1 MPVVMSLTYTFCP
14 DIFACMVNCAASTVT
29 GLLVDVPI
37 DPLSL
42 TSTTW
47 PAGCDPVPAIPA
59 PVPLVAIVPVVPVSS
74 RKKISAAAVPTVEPL
89 IVTVLAESLKYA
101 ESAAVAVRVAV
112 LIAKGDVQFV
122 PIVPVV
128 SVTLILPAVTIS
140 PGAVN
145 SDGALFAVRLYVPPE
160 MLS

>member
-1 MPVVMSLTYTFCP
+1 
-14 DIFACMVNCAASTVT
+14 MVNCAASTVT

-42 TSTTW
+42 TRTTC

-74 RKKISAAAVPTVEPL
+74 RKKISVAAVPTVEPL

-101 ESAAVAVRVAV
+101 ESAAVAVSNGVLVAN
-112 LIAKGDVQFV
+112 GDVQFV

-128 SVTLILPAVTIS
+128 SVTLMLPAVRIS

-145 SDGALFAVRLYVPPE
+145 TEGAVLAVRLYVPPAL
-160 MLS
+160 LS

>member
-1 MPVVMSLTYTFCP
+1 
-14 DIFACMVNCAASTVT
+14 MVSCAASTVT

-37 DPLSL
+37 DPLSV
-42 TSTTW
+42 TSTTC
-47 PAGCDPVPAIPA
+47 PAGCDPVPEIPA
-59 PVPLVAIVPVVPVSS
+59 IPLVAIVPVVPVSS

-101 ESAAVAVRVAV
+101 ESAAVAVKVAV
-112 LIAKGDVQFV
+112 LVANGDVHEL

-128 SVTLILPAVTIS
+128 SVTAMLPAVTIS
-140 PGAVN
+140 PAAVSTDGAV
-145 SDGALFAVRLYVPPE
+145 LAVRLYVPPE